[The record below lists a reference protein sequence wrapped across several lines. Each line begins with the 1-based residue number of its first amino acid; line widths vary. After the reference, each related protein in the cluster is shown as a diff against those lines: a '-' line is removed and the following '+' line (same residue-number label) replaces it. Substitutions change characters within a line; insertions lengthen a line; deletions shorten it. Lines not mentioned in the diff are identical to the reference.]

1 LRPELPAGLA
11 LVVEKALR
19 KDAPDRYQSMAE
31 LAADLGRLSAGRS
44 TLVASRRRRVLW
56 TRLAAATAVAVLI
69 GGGLSGRWRAA
80 RQPSSPQPI
89 AVMYFENLSDRTD
102 ADNLGRMLGGLVTTD
117 LATSEGLQ
125 VVSSQRLFDI
135 TRQLGKS
142 EGTPDRTVATEV
154 ARRAGAT
161 KMVLGQVA
169 YAGTRLVA
177 TAEVVE
183 VASGRLL
190 GSSHFEGAGADHVFA
205 MAEGLAGQ
213 LRVQLTGRPRAP
225 NTAGSLMRQLT
236 PSTEAYRAYLRGG
249 ALLGPEHFEQRIEA
263 YRQAV
268 KLDPEFALAHY
279 RLSLSLTEIHTAL
292 PETRASAERAAA
304 LIDKLSPRDR
314 RAVEGN
320 LLYATGRI
328 TQALPVLES
337 ALAQDPE
344 NKDLLNLLGE
354 CYLHSPRDADPRR
367 AIEVLERVL
376 TLDPD
381 FHHVYHHLAA
391 AYNIADEFARG
402 RQRLDDWESKE
413 PETVRH
419 MRSLQLASEGRLDD
433 SLRLG
438 EPAEGPGPIWLRSR
452 IALAADRW
460 DIVRSLLEKHGDGPL
475 VAPFLNQTRAHFH
488 VNLGQLNRA
497 EGAYRALVPARL
509 QPDEGTGAA
518 AGLALLHALAEL
530 LAMKGDSGAAQREA
544 ERALLVQPEG
554 PFCLYIAGLFAA
566 RAGDL
571 PSSERH
577 LRKLEDVA
585 KVARNPLVPHYRDA
599 LVAELALAQGR
610 PIEAQRMLEKAV
622 SSPTLRFEALQFQP
636 GPIFRD
642 ALARSYLATGQK
654 EKAVESLEALLTP
667 GARLQTYAHPVIKVR
682 AHYTLGTL
690 LLELGDRARGREFLQ
705 RFLGYWGKA
714 DWDLPEVRD
723 ARARLAS

>member
-1 LRPELPAGLA
+1 
-11 LVVEKALR
+11 
-19 KDAPDRYQSMAE
+19 
-31 LAADLGRLSAGRS
+31 
-44 TLVASRRRRVLW
+44 
-56 TRLAAATAVAVLI
+56 
-69 GGGLSGRWRAA
+69 
-80 RQPSSPQPI
+80 
-89 AVMYFENLSDRTD
+89 
-102 ADNLGRMLGGLVTTD
+102 
-117 LATSEGLQ
+117 
-125 VVSSQRLFDI
+125 
-135 TRQLGKS
+135 
-142 EGTPDRTVATEV
+142 
-154 ARRAGAT
+154 
-161 KMVLGQVA
+161 
-169 YAGTRLVA
+169 
-177 TAEVVE
+177 
-183 VASGRLL
+183 
-190 GSSHFEGAGADHVFA
+190 
-205 MAEGLAGQ
+205 
-213 LRVQLTGRPRAP
+213 
-225 NTAGSLMRQLT
+225 
-236 PSTEAYRAYLRGG
+236 
-249 ALLGPEHFEQRIEA
+249 
-263 YRQAV
+263 
-268 KLDPEFALAHY
+268 
-279 RLSLSLTEIHTAL
+279 
-292 PETRASAERAAA
+292 
-304 LIDKLSPRDR
+304 
-314 RAVEGN
+314 
-320 LLYATGRI
+320 
-328 TQALPVLES
+328 
-337 ALAQDPE
+337 
-344 NKDLLNLLGE
+344 
-354 CYLHSPRDADPRR
+354 
-367 AIEVLERVL
+367 
-376 TLDPD
+376 
-381 FHHVYHHLAA
+381 
-391 AYNIADEFARG
+391 
-402 RQRLDDWESKE
+402 
-413 PETVRH
+413 
-419 MRSLQLASEGRLDD
+419 
-433 SLRLG
+433 
-438 EPAEGPGPIWLRSR
+438 
-452 IALAADRW
+452 
-460 DIVRSLLEKHGDGPL
+460 VRSLLEKHGDGPL